1 MPVKAL
7 YFLGDVVS
15 CWRFVIR
22 GLAGKD
28 SQRKDRQ
35 AKFRG
40 TFLQKFSNEHEAIMD
55 ALATRST
62 ARALLTKFMDRMG
75 EVVAAFIPVVA
86 GCSHRRSD
94 LKGKTWE

>member
-1 MPVKAL
+1 
-7 YFLGDVVS
+7 
-15 CWRFVIR
+15 
-22 GLAGKD
+22 
-28 SQRKDRQ
+28 
-35 AKFRG
+35 
-40 TFLQKFSNEHEAIMD
+40 MD
-55 ALATRST
+55 ALATRSR